1 MPENN
6 EKFPSHFLKPKETS
20 SNVFFLSDQLTKTLK
35 YVYYHKGQRMI
46 TFIVSVDIV

>member
-20 SNVFFLSDQLTKTLK
+20 SNVFFLSDQLTKTPNI
-35 YVYYHKGQRMI
+35 QFTI
-46 TFIVSVDIV
+46 TKDKE